1 MTSSPVFIAPNPVL
15 ATGRA
20 LRILLITGAILA
32 LATVA
37 FVLGRVSVGSS
48 SIPARAP
55 SVSTQPSTA
64 NDTSACQQIAHYR
77 LVAC

>member
-1 MTSSPVFIAPNPVL
+1 MTSSPVFIVPNPVL

-20 LRILLITGAILA
+20 LRILLIAGAILA

-55 SVSTQPSTA
+55 SVITQLSTA
-64 NDTSACQQIAHYR
+64 NDTSTCQQIAHYR
-77 LVAC
+77 LMAC